1 MLTFTG
7 FWSVRDSYAYRI
19 RLKYRIPGARVEY
32 DKLAFDC
39 IDAIDPVSLE
49 LFSVEVNGAVG
60 NFTIDDVAREQRS
73 NHVTID
79 GEIVCLHCYILPGL
93 IAEKEHDLRPIE
105 VVVGFHAAYNDL

>member
-19 RLKYRIPGARVEY
+19 RLQISYPRCLVEY

-49 LFSVEVNGAVG
+49 LFSVEINGAVG
-60 NFTIDDVAREQRS
+60 NFTIDDVAREERS

-79 GEIVCLHCYILPGL
+79 GEIVWPALLYSPGL
-93 IAEKEHDLRPIE
+93 IAEKEHDLP
-105 VVVGFHAAYNDL
+105 AP